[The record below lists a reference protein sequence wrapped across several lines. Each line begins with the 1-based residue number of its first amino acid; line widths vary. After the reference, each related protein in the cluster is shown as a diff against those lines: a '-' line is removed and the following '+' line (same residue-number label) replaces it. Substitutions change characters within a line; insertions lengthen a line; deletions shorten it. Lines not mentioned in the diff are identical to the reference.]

1 MKSQLEDLV
10 DGRKLS
16 VDEARELVH
25 AVLHDGTSAAHLAAF
40 LTLFRMR
47 GVSVD
52 ELDGFAQA
60 LLELATPVDL
70 APHEVLDVCGTGG
83 DNRGTFNIS
92 TVTAFVLAGAGY
104 RVAKH
109 GNYAVSSACGSSNVL
124 EELGVPLASDRDTLL
139 RTLERSNVCFIHA
152 PLFHPALKK
161 AAPVRRELGFRTV
174 FNMLGPLINPAR
186 PMCQVNGVYD
196 RQVLRLYGAIL
207 RRRGI
212 RFAALLSGDG
222 HDEVTLTAPLSVV
235 TNRGEKRLEA
245 EDFSLTPVKAE
256 ALLGGATAK
265 DAATIVRE
273 ILEGRGTREQEDV
286 VAASAALAMHVFH
299 VDKSLSQCVEAARES
314 IRSGRALGAL
324 RSTISG

>member
-1 MKSQLEDLV
+1 MKNQLEDLI

-16 VDEARELVH
+16 VDEARELMHV
-25 AVLHDGTSAAHLAAF
+25 VLHDGTSMSHFAAF

-70 APHEVLDVCGTGG
+70 APYEVLDVCGTGG

-124 EELGVPLASDRDTLL
+124 EELGVPLVSDRDTLL
-139 RTLERSNVCFIHA
+139 HTLERSNVCFIHA

-196 RQVLRLYGAIL
+196 RQVLRLYGTIL
-207 RRRGI
+207 RRRGA
-212 RFAALLSGDG
+212 RFATLLGGDG

-235 TNRGEKRLEA
+235 TDRGEMRLEA
-245 EDFSLTPVKAE
+245 TDFSLAPVKAE

-273 ILEGRGTREQEDV
+273 VLEGRGTRAQEDV
-286 VAASAALAMHVFH
+286 VVASAALAMHVFH
-299 VDKSLSQCVEAARES
+299 SDTSLSQCVEAARES

-324 RSTISG
+324 RSTISQ